1 MFEVLWAVKQIY
13 LCLKTAER
21 HNPVGNNRVATEKY
35 QKQQIICMKKQD
47 LHVEKR

>member
-1 MFEVLWAVKQIY
+1 MFEVLWTVKMY

-21 HNPVGNNRVATEKY
+21 HNTVGNNCIATEKY

-47 LHVEKR
+47 LRVEKR